1 MQDEMND
8 IAPQALT
15 LDHNEQ
21 LPVRYEDNPSGN
33 RFAIDL
39 SSLARPEVLGNEHG
53 HFQQGMKLSVNG
65 ATLPI
70 TPYFDKE
77 AKTLNFEGTFPKHL
91 QRLQLSLYG
100 QPILNLAAHDNA
112 LVLSPEH
119 AHERLSVD
127 DLRMLATSDIRQEH
141 LPANRTL
148 FRGFDPKKHAPITDL
163 HTHSS
168 AQLSNADLMD
178 ISIKHHLDYP
188 VELLQKLGIKLNEDE
203 RAAVKEKGG
212 LGSRFSPL
220 EHEEPR
226 LQCEIQN
233 EKIDVIPLEKLSGE
247 HKQRVQ
253 EQLQIPQD
261 MTLSF
266 SDFDR
271 QYYRFVN
278 PLVKNPAITK
288 DMLLAI
294 ARNYQKQGVKYAELS
309 TASML
314 NLDAQGQ
321 ATWFKEMIEAVDE
334 AEKETGVKLRFL
346 IGVPRS
352 YGPTKVMA
360 ELEKIKYAARH
371 PLIVG
376 VDLLGYESN
385 PTSNFSGPLS
395 HIADWASAPEGTD
408 LKGAD
413 GWDFKRDF
421 TIRIHAGETAKND
434 GNVAEAVNIAER
446 FGVKVRIAHAVN
458 EGSGAELDKRIKRLS
473 STTPPL
479 VSMEFCP
486 SSNIAYNNIQDVKE
500 VPFQRWLKCCK
511 NWFLGTDGAGAIQTT
526 PTQLALAALS
536 TGHCSLKQL
545 EEMRA
550 GESRFIE
557 DANRSFDAKMAA
569 FNRHYGAGGQDPNAA
584 FLKGLAEHVQQ
595 VNDLIDPKK
604 LDPIHPKLPTRFEGK
619 MPILVAGASGD
630 SFALINKKSQ
640 NDIRQAMHMLVAST
654 DPQKAYFVVGRSKS
668 EGVTAALDEA
678 IMEHNASHPTNK
690 FNVLALL
697 TEDIPDLPRSIGW
710 VVQQKGKRDNVP
722 DNIIKF
728 MRGNLGPDK
737 IPGISIFIGGSNYTS
752 DMIKKCRGDEGLA
765 YLLMEGAEGASA
777 KHALKVHAQHR
788 FSNGKSLI
796 TRIMD
801 MFGDRGAL
809 RDTASPVRAGIDST
823 QLDTLA
829 ADATKA
835 VESFA
840 IRARKSLLSSGPSDR
855 QGPG

>member
-1 MQDEMND
+1 MQDEMTENTLNA
-8 IAPQALT
+8 IT

-21 LPVRYEDNPSGN
+21 LPVRYEANPSGS
-33 RFAIDL
+33 RLVIDL
-39 SSLARPEVLGNEHG
+39 SSLARPELLGNEHG
-53 HFQQGMKLSVNG
+53 HFQQGMKLVVNG
-65 ATLPI
+65 SELGI
-70 TPYFDKE
+70 TPYFNKE
-77 AKTLNFEGTFPKHL
+77 SRTLNFEGAFPNSITSLK
-91 QRLQLSLYG
+91 LSLYG
-100 QPILNLAAHDNA
+100 QPVLNVVREGNE
-112 LVLSPEH
+112 LVLDPKH
-119 AHERLSVD
+119 AHERLTVD
-127 DLRMLATSDIRQEH
+127 DLRMLATSDIRQDH
-141 LPANRTL
+141 LPANRVL
-148 FRGFDPKKHAPITDL
+148 FKGFDPNKHAPITDL

-168 AQLSNADLMD
+168 AQLSNADLMQ
-178 ISIKHHLDYP
+178 ISIAHHLDYP
-188 VELLQKLGIKLNEDE
+188 VELLEKLGITLNEQE
-203 RAAVKEKGG
+203 RAAIKEKGG

-233 EKIDVIPLEKLSGE
+233 EKIDVIPLESLTAE

-253 EQLQIPQD
+253 DQLQIPQD

-294 ARNYQKQGVKYAELS
+294 ARDYQKQGVKYAELS

-352 YGPTKVMA
+352 YGPSKVMA

-395 HIADWASAPEGTD
+395 HIADWASAPEGTE
-408 LKGAD
+408 LKSED
-413 GWDFKRDF
+413 GWNFKRDF

-458 EGSGAELDKRIKRLS
+458 EGSGAELDKRIKKLS
-473 STTPPL
+473 STNPPL

-486 SSNIAYNNIQDVKE
+486 SSNIAYNNIQDTKE

-511 NWFLGTDGAGAIQTT
+511 QWFLGTDGAGAIQTT

-550 GESRFIE
+550 GEERFIE
-557 DANRSFDAKMAA
+557 DANRAHDEKMAA
-569 FNRHYGAGGQDPNAA
+569 FRKLYGANGQDPNEA
-584 FLKGLAEHVQQ
+584 FLKGLAEHVQE

-604 LDPIHPKLPTRFEGK
+604 LDPIHPKLPSRFDGK

-630 SFALINKKSQ
+630 SFALINKRSQ
-640 NDIRQAMHMLVAST
+640 SDIRQAMQMLVAST

-678 IMEHNASHPTNK
+678 IMEHNAAHPTNK

-722 DNIIKF
+722 DNIVKF
-728 MRGNLGPDK
+728 MRGNLAPNK

-752 DMIKKCRGDEGLA
+752 DMIRKCRSDEGLA
-765 YLLMEGAEGASA
+765 YVLMEGAEGASA

-796 TRIMD
+796 TRVMD
-801 MFGDRGAL
+801 MFGDRGVL
-809 RDTASPVRAGIDST
+809 NPEDLPVREGIDSNK
-823 QLDTLA
+823 LDALA
-829 ADATKA
+829 ADAAKA

-840 IRARKSLLSSGPSDR
+840 TRAKESVRAAGNDR
-855 QGPG
+855 DGRG